1 VFFLNYDVSVW
12 GSGTYVSYKYSE
24 NLFTMT
30 LFELAYDGH
39 YILYLYALVWIYK
52 LWPIDQ

>member
-1 VFFLNYDVSVW
+1 VFFLNCDLSVR
-12 GSGTYVSYKYSE
+12 GSGTYVSYIYSE